1 MGKFDMANASL
12 SWKGQPVTGS
22 LKALLTMT
30 CFYCS
35 GLFPKIITA
44 AIILFSPLPLKDYVI
59 HVSSSLW
66 VASTNWGNL
75 SCFTK
80 HSLPHAHTK
89 HPSHHLSD

>member
-1 MGKFDMANASL
+1 MGKFEMANASL
-12 SWKGQPVTGS
+12 SWKEQPVTGS

-44 AIILFSPLPLKDYVI
+44 AIILFSPLPLKDYEI

-66 VASTNWGNL
+66 VASTNWGKFKL
-75 SCFTK
+75 LYKTF
-80 HSLPHAHTK
+80 
-89 HPSHHLSD
+89 PSTRSHQTPISSFI